1 MASSS
6 LVSKG
11 LISLVHLPQWCVEQP
26 PLGIA
31 YLTGFLEAKG
41 YRVRQVDYS
50 VRLFAE
56 LPDEQKHFLD
66 SHFHLNWIHEHN
78 YRTKVVPVIE
88 AWLQR
93 WAEELAA
100 TADRIVGFTVLTT
113 SMLCTLDVVA
123 RLKKLR
129 PDLTIVLGGP
139 HCTRYEGGPEMIKHP
154 DVDMVVP
161 DEGEETFHDYLQAID
176 EGRPLDSVKGLLF
189 KREGQVI
196 DTGTRDLIK
205 DINALPI
212 PVFSGFDLHQY
223 RSLSLPLL
231 GSRGCIYRCSFCSE
245 TVLWKKF
252 RYRSGD
258 NMFLEFKQHS
268 ENLGV
273 HGFYIVD
280 SLING
285 NLRELERMCDLI
297 IESGLKVWW
306 SGKASFRRHMTK
318 ELLMKMAKA
327 GCFGLDYGLES
338 GSPKV
343 ISDMKKG
350 FEIPVAERLIRETN
364 EVGIKV
370 GLFLLA
376 GFPTETEDNFQE
388 TLDSLK
394 AQESHIDHVT
404 AGYGMGLQAGS
415 DVQLHQEQYGIYWKG
430 NDWYS
435 EHTTP
440 EIRRDR
446 VERLHKYCS
455 TLKFGVM

>member
-1 MASSS
+1 MASVSS
-6 LVSKG
+6 VTQD
-11 LISLVHLPQWCVEQP
+11 LISLVHLPQWCVDQP

-31 YLTGFLEAKG
+31 YLTGYLEAKG

-56 LPDEQKHFLD
+56 LPDAQKHFLD
-66 SHFHLNWIHEHN
+66 SHFHLNWMNERE
-78 YRTKVVPVIE
+78 YRSIVVPVVE
-88 AWLQR
+88 PWLQR

-100 TADRIVGFTVLTT
+100 TADKIVGFTVLTT
-113 SMLCTLDVVA
+113 SMHCTLDVVE

-154 DVDMVVP
+154 DVDIVVP
-161 DEGEETFHDYLQAID
+161 DEGEETFLEYLQAFYD
-176 EGRPLDSVKGLLF
+176 GRPLDGVKGLLF
-189 KREGQVI
+189 KKAGQAI

-205 DINALPI
+205 DINELPN

-231 GSRGCIYRCSFCSE
+231 GSRGCIYHCAFCSE

-252 RYRSGD
+252 RFRSGES
-258 NMFLEFKQHS
+258 MFREFKQHS
-268 ENLGV
+268 ERLGV

-285 NLRELERMCDLI
+285 NLRELEHMCDLI

-306 SGKASFRRHMTK
+306 GGKASFRRHMTK
-318 ELLMKMAKA
+318 ELLVKMAAA
-327 GCFGLDYGLES
+327 GCYGLDYGLES

-343 ISDMKKG
+343 IADMKKG
-350 FEIPVAERLIRETN
+350 FELPVAERLIRETY

-376 GFPTETEDNFQE
+376 GFPTESEDCFQE
-388 TLDSLK
+388 TLDFLK
-394 AQESHIDHVT
+394 AQESYIDHVT
-404 AGYGMGLQAGS
+404 AGYGMGIQAGS
-415 DVQLHQEQYGIYWKG
+415 DVQLHQERYGVYWKDG
-430 NDWYS
+430 DWYS

-440 EIRRDR
+440 EIRRER
-446 VERLHKYCS
+446 VERLRDFCG
-455 TLKFGVM
+455 TLRFAVT